1 MARIKPY
8 IRIRY
13 TGPGVSLGIYGRIES
28 GEIFSM
34 KRRDWEY
41 LEDSADGVPETFQKV
56 GEAEDNLP
64 KETPAKVEDL
74 GVVEEIGKV
83 DGGTLYKQENGEEFI
98 AENEAI
104 VGAPQ
109 GVEVETNPDTPAEDQ
124 KEAEGQT
131 EAPTAKENKI
141 PQSRKRKGGK

>member
-13 TGPGVSLGIYGRIES
+13 TGPGVSLGVYGRIES

-41 LEDSADGVPETFQKV
+41 LEDSADGVPKTFQKV
-56 GEAEDNLP
+56 GEAEENLP
-64 KETPAKVEDL
+64 KETPAKVEAP
-74 GVVEEIGKV
+74 E
-83 DGGTLYKQENGEEFI
+83 
-98 AENEAI
+98 
-104 VGAPQ
+104 APQ
-109 GVEVETNPDTPAEDQ
+109 GVEAEANTDTPAGDQ
-124 KEAEGQT
+124 DEAEGQP
-131 EAPTAKENKI
+131 EAPTATEKKI